1 MITLKFYKHENFYI
15 WNAISHPILKLDE
28 HNLVTSI
35 FLSRKIWS
43 CFYATSWYCIALVWS
58 LSLSSDPM
66 LHPTIRGSNYK
77 LLEQVVIY
85 IWPNTTPNNKIESC
99 KAQILK
105 LAIHTRSNTYKMFT
119 SSQSKNEQLHR
130 IFQYVLH
137 FIFILQ
143 RLTIKAEKPNRIAHF
158 KFQPDTGIRYKKHS
172 VVAGRRSHWLRN
184 SCWRGIMGWWD
195 IQDHEN

>member
-1 MITLKFYKHENFYI
+1 MVYYIVEECNEDYI

-130 IFQYVLH
+130 IFQYVLR

-143 RLTIKAEKPNRIAHF
+143 RQTDNKGRKTKSHCTLQVPTRY
-158 KFQPDTGIRYKKHS
+158 RYK
-172 VVAGRRSHWLRN
+172 
-184 SCWRGIMGWWD
+184 I
-195 IQDHEN
+195 